1 MNTYLYRAIATEERL
16 PESEWDF
23 GIYEGE
29 TLGRMSG
36 YLSRSSAVDAGNG
49 SGVAYKI
56 IRSKPVDFT
65 QGTSKLERN
74 INALIDLA
82 AEEASPIA
90 LATIA
95 QDIIRL
101 RSAS

>member
-1 MNTYLYRAIATEERL
+1 MKTHLYRAIALEERL
-16 PESEWDF
+16 PETVWDN
-23 GIYEGE
+23 GVAEGE
-29 TLGRMSG
+29 TLGRTSG
-36 YLSRSSAVDAGNG
+36 YLSRSSAIDAGNG

-65 QGTSKLERN
+65 QSTSKLERN
-74 INALIDLA
+74 INALVDLA

-101 RSAS
+101 RNES